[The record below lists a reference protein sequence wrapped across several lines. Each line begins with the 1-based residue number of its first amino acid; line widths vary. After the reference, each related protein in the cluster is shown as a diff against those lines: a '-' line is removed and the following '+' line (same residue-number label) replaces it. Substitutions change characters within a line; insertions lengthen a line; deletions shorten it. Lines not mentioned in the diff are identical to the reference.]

1 MLELVFDTGGR
12 DVELERIVIDRPDG
26 NPVRLEFLRSDA
38 LPVKPCAGG
47 PAVFT
52 FEKFTC
58 EGLELSEQEVT
69 RLFRTA
75 AAENALY
82 IDAITHATGEHA
94 PELSLLAVNE
104 LNDPHG
110 QRTVLVDLTRSPLPV
125 RPVTARMTVCLSD
138 ADEVR
143 GKMRSVI
150 KSALLDERCASYV
163 SAESV
168 AAFLTNVLMENGAWL
183 DVNYPSLERHVHTYD
198 DVPYVLERYRDSGRV
213 GFSLQR
219 RPCTVRSLIDGI
231 LMDPSCEKGRITVRT
246 YTGVNAS
253 LRYDGCR
260 VIETSG
266 PLERIKQA
274 FVDQDKVF
282 VYESGDST
290 YWAVELA

>member
-26 NPVRLEFLRSDA
+26 NPVWLEFLRSDA

-183 DVNYPSLERHVHTYD
+183 DVNYPSLERHVRTYD

>member
-125 RPVTARMTVCLSD
+125 RPVTARMT

-183 DVNYPSLERHVHTYD
+183 DVNYPSLERHVRTYD